1 MISYSVYVEMFESNY
16 EVKCLTYEDA
26 KACFKDNVEKHF
38 NDDCVMIYLFDE
50 VKSIICYFCKGFPY
64 VPRGTRR

>member
-26 KACFKDNVEKHF
+26 KKCFLDLVNKNFE
-38 NDDCVMIYLFDE
+38 NDLVMIYLLDDHDN
-50 VKSIICYFCKGFPY
+50 IIAYFRKGNL
-64 VPRGTRR
+64 